1 LKICIIVDDYLPLSI
16 KVAAKMMYEL
26 AIELK
31 ADGHVVTVI
40 TPLAEIKELYELLYL
55 DEIRILRFK
64 SGSIK
69 NTGKIKRA
77 INESLLSLKAWWY
90 LKKFFLNEKQD
101 LIIYYSPSI
110 FWGLL
115 VRKLKKLW
123 KARSFLILRDF
134 FPQWVVDNGM
144 LKEKSIITKYFRIF
158 EKINY
163 NSADRI
169 GLQSPANI
177 LQFQKSHGSNYKIEL
192 LYNWASDLPAITA
205 NYPYRKKMNIENKI
219 VFFYGGNIGHA
230 QDMENILK
238 LAKSLLNFPDAHF
251 VLVGVGD
258 EVELVKQRI
267 KDYSLKNMDLLEP
280 VGQEEFKKLLSEFD
294 IGLFSLHKNHTTHN
308 FPGKVLGY
316 MVQGMPILGCVNPG
330 NDLKSVIE
338 EANAGFVSI
347 SGDEDSFLKN
357 AISLLD
363 SEVRKEKG
371 INSKK
376 LLREKFSVSAACK
389 TILKNL

>member
-1 LKICIIVDDYLPLSI
+1 
-16 KVAAKMMYEL
+16 MMYEL

-238 LAKSLLNFPDAHF
+238 LAKSLLNFPDARF

>member
-1 LKICIIVDDYLPLSI
+1 
-16 KVAAKMMYEL
+16 MMYEL

>member
-1 LKICIIVDDYLPLSI
+1 
-16 KVAAKMMYEL
+16 MYEL